1 MDKDHHRT
9 STGGMTPME
18 IKSSHAIDKD
28 TRSYGFQL
36 KGRESIIEGLQ
47 TPKIS
52 KLVEVIHP
60 LEDSH

>member
-1 MDKDHHRT
+1 
-9 STGGMTPME
+9 ME

-28 TRSYGFQL
+28 TQSYGFQL